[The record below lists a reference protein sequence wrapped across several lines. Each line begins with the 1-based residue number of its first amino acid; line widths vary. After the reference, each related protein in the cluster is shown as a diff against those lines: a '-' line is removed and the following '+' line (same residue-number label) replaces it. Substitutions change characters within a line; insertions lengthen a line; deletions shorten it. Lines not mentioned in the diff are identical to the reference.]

1 VAIWVLSPIS
11 ARKKVTSAV
20 AKAPARGVLQSSSA
34 TLSGKSAHIATL
46 RKEAARTQRIP
57 LASEFVLISEYAGD
71 FVGNQ
76 HAAPEDAAFV

>member
-34 TLSGKSAHIATL
+34 TLSGRERVAQFK

>member
-1 VAIWVLSPIS
+1 
-11 ARKKVTSAV
+11 
-20 AKAPARGVLQSSSA
+20 
-34 TLSGKSAHIATL
+34 LSGKSAHIATL

>member
-20 AKAPARGVLQSSSA
+20 AKAPARGVLQSSS
-34 TLSGKSAHIATL
+34 SGKSAHIATL